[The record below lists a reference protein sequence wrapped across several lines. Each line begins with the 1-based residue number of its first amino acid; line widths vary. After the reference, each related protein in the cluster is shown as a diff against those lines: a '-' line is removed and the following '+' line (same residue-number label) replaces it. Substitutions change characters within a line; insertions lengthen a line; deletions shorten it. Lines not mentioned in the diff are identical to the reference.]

1 LHWARLAASTDPDNI
16 TIIALLDKKW
26 YKNITPLLGPFPDI
40 HVIAYFPPDTLI
52 YEEPITP
59 TPPIT
64 EPRIEIA
71 VLYIYCV
78 HHKNYPIHTHLNN
91 HTFHQLLQQLNIQ
104 HTQHLF
110 HSKSTTVK
118 SGNPNIPINY
128 YISTPYPPSSELPTA
143 PPAQISTM
151 LQLLY

>member
-104 HTQHLF
+104 HTQLL
-110 HSKSTTVK
+110 
-118 SGNPNIPINY
+118 Y
-128 YISTPYPPSSELPTA
+128 A
-143 PPAQISTM
+143 PPTPLPLQINNCKIWKS
-151 LQLLY
+151 